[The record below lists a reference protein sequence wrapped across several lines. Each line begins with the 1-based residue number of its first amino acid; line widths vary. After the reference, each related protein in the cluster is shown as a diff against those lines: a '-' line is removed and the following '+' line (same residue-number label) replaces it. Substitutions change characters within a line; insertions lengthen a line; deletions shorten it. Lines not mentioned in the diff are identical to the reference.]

1 MQKIGVFTPHF
12 EGLRRDIYNLFTEID
27 LAGEICAMGH
37 HQDLKMRSCPLPR
50 KIIPHLIGQKMGKIH
65 PSPRIVYVLFTKAD
79 FANKKMRLSAHIKE
93 GWALYARP
101 IELLIFVLAQWQKE
115 GFSHQLH
122 SEPEAVGKGVALGD
136 AVHLVHVLL
145 ELFKSFFLLV
155 RERAVK
161 FLSISGDQLQ

>member
-1 MQKIGVFTPHF
+1 
-12 EGLRRDIYNLFTEID
+12 
-27 LAGEICAMGH
+27 
-37 HQDLKMRSCPLPR
+37 
-50 KIIPHLIGQKMGKIH
+50 MGKIH

-122 SEPEAVGKGVALGD
+122 SEPEAVGNGIALGD
-136 AVHLVHVLL
+136 DVHFVHAVL
-145 ELFKSFFLLV
+145 ELFKRFLLLFRKGSV
-155 RERAVK
+155 QFLAVP
-161 FLSISGDQLQ
+161 GDQL

>member
-1 MQKIGVFTPHF
+1 
-12 EGLRRDIYNLFTEID
+12 
-27 LAGEICAMGH
+27 
-37 HQDLKMRSCPLPR
+37 
-50 KIIPHLIGQKMGKIH
+50 MGKIH

-122 SEPEAVGKGVALGD
+122 SESEAVGKGIALGN
-136 AVHLVHVLL
+136 AVHLIHAFL
-145 ELFKSFFLLV
+145 ELFERFFLLI
-155 RERAVK
+155 RKRAVQ
-161 FLSISGDQLQ
+161 FLAIPSDQFQ

>member
-1 MQKIGVFTPHF
+1 
-12 EGLRRDIYNLFTEID
+12 
-27 LAGEICAMGH
+27 
-37 HQDLKMRSCPLPR
+37 
-50 KIIPHLIGQKMGKIH
+50 MGKIH

-122 SEPEAVGKGVALGD
+122 SESESVGEGIALGN
-136 AVHLVHVLL
+136 AVHLVHAVLEFLQCFLLLVCKRFSQLLAIPGYEFEQFFQPFIATSALL
-145 ELFKSFFLLV
+145 EGRDV
-155 RERAVK
+155 AVP
-161 FLSISGDQLQ
+161 

>member
-1 MQKIGVFTPHF
+1 
-12 EGLRRDIYNLFTEID
+12 
-27 LAGEICAMGH
+27 
-37 HQDLKMRSCPLPR
+37 
-50 KIIPHLIGQKMGKIH
+50 MGKIP

-122 SEPEAVGKGVALGD
+122 SEPEAVGKGIAFGD
-136 AVHLVHVLL
+136 AVHLVHAIL
-145 ELFKSFFLLV
+145 ELFQRFLLFV
-155 RERAVK
+155 RKRTVQFLTVPGYEFEQFLEPFIATSALLEGGDIAVPEFVK
-161 FLSISGDQLQ
+161 CFHQNLRT

>member
-1 MQKIGVFTPHF
+1 
-12 EGLRRDIYNLFTEID
+12 
-27 LAGEICAMGH
+27 
-37 HQDLKMRSCPLPR
+37 
-50 KIIPHLIGQKMGKIH
+50 MGKIH

-122 SEPEAVGKGVALGD
+122 SESEAVGEGVALGD
-136 AVHLVHVLL
+136 AVHLIHAVL
-145 ELFKSFFLLV
+145 ELFKRFLLLV
-155 RERAVK
+155 REGSTKLVAIPRH
-161 FLSISGDQLQ
+161 QR

>member
-1 MQKIGVFTPHF
+1 
-12 EGLRRDIYNLFTEID
+12 
-27 LAGEICAMGH
+27 
-37 HQDLKMRSCPLPR
+37 
-50 KIIPHLIGQKMGKIH
+50 MGKIP

-122 SEPEAVGKGVALGD
+122 SEPEAVGKGIALGD
-136 AVHLVHVLL
+136 AVHLVHAILEFFKRFLLLLCKCAVQFLTVPGNQLQEFLQPFVTTSALL
-145 ELFKSFFLLV
+145 EGRYVAVPELV
-155 RERAVK
+155 KCFHQNLR
-161 FLSISGDQLQ
+161 I